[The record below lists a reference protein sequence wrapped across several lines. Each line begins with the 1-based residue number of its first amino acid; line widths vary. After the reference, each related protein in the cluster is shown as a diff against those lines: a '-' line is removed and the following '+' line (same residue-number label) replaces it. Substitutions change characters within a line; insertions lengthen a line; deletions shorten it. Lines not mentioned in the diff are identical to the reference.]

1 MRHKSEAVR
10 AQVGFIYRTNEDA
23 IVQAAGTALPRPPP
37 LDEMDAAAI
46 DAQYQQFQRM
56 LQMQG
61 LQGFWYEIDGKK
73 DSHRVWAG
81 VGDTDVW
88 FSDDGDKKDKYI
100 FVYGSANK
108 KAAKRAAKLMIMT
121 KFLHLLC
128 TGIVVPPFA

>member
-1 MRHKSEAVR
+1 MQSFKLLARHCHA
-10 AQVGFIYRTNEDA
+10 
-23 IVQAAGTALPRPPP
+23 PPT

-81 VGDTDVW
+81 LGDTDVW